1 VPWAVPPSLELS
13 QGLGTTVKEK
23 TDAQVERAASARHKA
38 NVTPIDKAEV
48 LLEALPF
55 IRRFAGKVLVI
66 KYGGHAMENGELK
79 DSFAQDV
86 AYLKYV
92 GMRPVIVHGGG
103 PVIDEAVRQAGITPQ
118 FVRGMRV
125 TDPAT
130 MAIVEQL
137 LVGKINK
144 EIVTLLNRHG
154 ATAVGLSGKDG
165 ELILA
170 RKRKSDVDL
179 GLVGDVVGVNP
190 RVIEANAEFVP
201 VIAPTAA
208 DRDGKTYNINADVV
222 AGEIAEALR
231 AEKLILLTDV
241 EGVRGRDGKLVEE
254 LSTDDA
260 RDLIADGTIAA
271 GMIPKIECCIAALA
285 GGVKQAHVIDGRV
298 RHALLLEVLTN
309 RGVGTEVVRGAA
321 PKTRRRLARA

>member
-1 VPWAVPPSLELS
+1 VSGGEDD
-13 QGLGTTVKEK
+13 G
-23 TDAQVERAASARHKA
+23 QVERRTRARHNA
-38 NVTPIDKAEV
+38 SVTPIDKADV
-48 LLEALPF
+48 LIEALPF
-55 IRRFAGKVLVI
+55 IQRFSGKVLVI
-66 KYGGHAMENGELK
+66 KYGGHAMENEELK
-79 DSFAQDV
+79 GSFAQDV
-86 AYLKYV
+86 ALLKCV

-103 PVIDEAVRQAGITPQ
+103 PVIDAAVREAGITPQ
-118 FVRGMRV
+118 FVRGLRV
-125 TDPAT
+125 TDAAT
-130 MAIVEQL
+130 MGIVEQV

-154 ATAVGLSGKDG
+154 APAIGLSGKDG
-165 ELILA
+165 ELIVA

-190 RVIEANAEFVP
+190 HVINVNADFVP
-201 VIAPTAA
+201 VVAPTAA
-208 DRDGKTYNINADVV
+208 DREGVTFNINADVV

-231 AEKLILLTDV
+231 AEKLMLLTDV

-254 LSTDDA
+254 LSIGDA
-260 RDLIADGTIAA
+260 RELIADGTIAS

-309 RGVGTEVVRGAA
+309 RGIGTEVVRGAA

>member
-1 VPWAVPPSLELS
+1 
-13 QGLGTTVKEK
+13 
-23 TDAQVERAASARHKA
+23 
-38 NVTPIDKAEV
+38 VTPIDKADV
-48 LLEALPF
+48 LIEALPF
-55 IRRFAGKVLVI
+55 IQRFSGKVLVI
-66 KYGGHAMENGELK
+66 KYGGHAMENEELK

-86 AYLKYV
+86 ALLKCV

-103 PVIDEAVRQAGITPQ
+103 PLIDAAVREAGITPQ
-118 FVRGMRV
+118 FVRGLRV
-125 TDPAT
+125 TDAAT
-130 MAIVEQL
+130 MGIVEQV

-154 ATAVGLSGKDG
+154 APAIGLSGKDG
-165 ELILA
+165 ELVVA

-190 RVIEANAEFVP
+190 HVINVNVDFVP
-201 VIAPTAA
+201 VVAPTAA
-208 DRDGKTYNINADVV
+208 DREGVTFNINADLV

-231 AEKLILLTDV
+231 AEKLMLLTDV

-254 LSTDDA
+254 LSIGDA
-260 RDLIADGTIAA
+260 RDLIADGTIAS

-309 RGVGTEVVRGAA
+309 RGIGTEVVRGAA